1 MPADTHARLLPI
13 VLLGVFALT
22 ATAVAGPIRVGVAK
36 AKLTPEQPG
45 LWIAGYGDN
54 RPAEGNHD
62 DIWTRA
68 MAIGDGETTIVI
80 VANDL
85 VGLFYPDT
93 REIADQVQGVP
104 PDNVVITCTHV
115 HSAPDVLGLWGP
127 NRMTRGVDETYLA
140 LVKARIAET
149 VNAAL
154 GAMQPAKLRFARA
167 EAPERTGYNCRERE
181 LVDPEISMMQA
192 VTSDGAPICTLVNY
206 ACHPEVLQTESR
218 LITSDYVHYLRD
230 EMESAGT
237 GDVLFV
243 NGALGGMVTPEITA
257 STFEEAERVG
267 RALGKA
273 ALEGL
278 ESTEGIAEA
287 DLRFSRATFD
297 LPFDNEG
304 LSMLAQ
310 LGVIHRKPSAG
321 NTVRT
326 TVIAATIGPAQ
337 FASMPGEA
345 LPKVGLAAKALMTG
359 KYRFLFGLCDDELGY
374 LLHAE
379 AIDNPL
385 YKYEQSMSAN
395 PRGVPVLMD
404 QLTSLLRKMGRRH
417 FPIRPG
423 KCLRPIFRPSP
434 HGVLPP

>member
-1 MPADTHARLLPI
+1 MHADLHTRWLVVA
-13 VLLGVFALT
+13 VVVGVAST
-22 ATAVAGPIRVGVAK
+22 ATAVAGPLQIGVAK

-45 LWIAGYGDN
+45 QWIAGYGDN
-54 RPAEGNHD
+54 RPAEGSHD

-68 MAIGDGETTIVI
+68 MAVSDGETTIVI

-85 VGLFYPDT
+85 IGLFYPDT
-93 REIADQVQGVP
+93 REIAAQAQGVP
-104 PDNVVITCTHV
+104 PDHVVITCTHV

-127 NRMTRGVDETYLA
+127 NRMTRGVDEAYLA
-140 LVKARIAET
+140 LVKTRIAET
-149 VNAAL
+149 INAAL
-154 GAMQPAKLRFARA
+154 GARQPAKLRFARA
-167 EAPERTGYNCRERE
+167 EAPEKTGYNCRERE
-181 LVDPEISMMQA
+181 LVDPEISLMQA
-192 VTSDGAPICTLVNY
+192 VTSEGEPICTLVNY

-243 NGALGGMVTPEITA
+243 NGALGGMVTPEIED

-267 RALGKA
+267 RALGQA

-278 ESTEGIAEA
+278 KTTDEIAEGEV
-287 DLRFSRATFD
+287 RFSRGTFD
-297 LPFDNEG
+297 LPFENVG

-310 LGVIHRKPSAG
+310 LGVIHRQPTADG
-321 NTVRT
+321 TVRT
-326 TVIAATIGPAQ
+326 TVIGAAIGPAQ

-359 KYRFLFGLCDDELGY
+359 KYRFFFGLCDDELGY

-385 YKYEQSMSAN
+385 YRYEQSMSAN
-395 PRGVPVLMD
+395 PRGTPLLME
-404 QLTSLLRKMGRRH
+404 QLAAALNA
-417 FPIRPG
+417 P
-423 KCLRPIFRPSP
+423 
-434 HGVLPP
+434 

>member
-1 MPADTHARLLPI
+1 MSTDAHVRLL
-13 VLLGVFALT
+13 FAALT
-22 ATAVAGPIRVGVAK
+22 LNLALMATAVAGPLEVGVAK

-45 LWIAGYGDN
+45 QWIAGYGDN

-68 MAIGDGETTIVI
+68 LALSDGETTIVI

-85 VGLFYPDT
+85 IGLFYPDT
-93 REIADQVQGVP
+93 REIAAQVQGVP

-127 NRMTRGVDETYLA
+127 NRMTRGVDEAYLA

-149 VNAAL
+149 INAAL
-154 GAMQPAKLRFARA
+154 GARQPARLRFARA
-167 EAPERTGYNCRERE
+167 EAPPRTGYNCRERE
-181 LVDPEISMMQA
+181 LIDPEISLLQA
-192 VTSDGAPICTLVNY
+192 VTVDGAPLCTLVNY

-230 EMESAGT
+230 EMESAGA

-243 NGALGGMVTPEITA
+243 NGALGGMVTPEIEDSSFA
-257 STFEEAERVG
+257 EAERVG
-267 RALGKA
+267 RALGTA
-273 ALEGL
+273 ALDGL
-278 ESTEGIAEA
+278 ETTEEIAEGE
-287 DLRFSRATFD
+287 LRFGRATFD
-297 LPFDNEG
+297 LPFDNVG

-310 LGVIHRKPSAG
+310 LGVIHRAPSAA
-321 NTVRT
+321 NTVQT
-326 TVIAATIGPAQ
+326 TVVALTLGPAQ

-345 LPKVGLAAKALMTG
+345 LPKVGLAAKGLMTA
-359 KYRFLFGLCDDELGY
+359 KYRFFFGLCDDELGY

-395 PRGVPVLMD
+395 PRGVPLLME
-404 QLTSLLRKMGRRH
+404 QLAGLLAGQ
-417 FPIRPG
+417 
-423 KCLRPIFRPSP
+423 
-434 HGVLPP
+434 